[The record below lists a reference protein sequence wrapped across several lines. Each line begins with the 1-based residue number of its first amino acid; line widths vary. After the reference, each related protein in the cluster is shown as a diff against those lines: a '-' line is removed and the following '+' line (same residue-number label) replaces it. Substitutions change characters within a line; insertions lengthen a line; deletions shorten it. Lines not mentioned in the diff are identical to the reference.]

1 MFLFL
6 SQPNQNLI
14 QESKDS
20 TSLISAGSSIFL
32 MIFNLSFIMFVRLK
46 PTIVS
51 LFKTKHVWLL
61 YQHPH
66 LVSKNK
72 KKLSNN
78 GITFPVLLAT
88 VKLVSKS
95 SALFSFT
102 LKFWQFSNLLQ
113 TWKNPNFAN
122 SDGFGSMPAKVLK

>member
-6 SQPNQNLI
+6 SQPNQNFI

-51 LFKTKHVWLL
+51 LFKTKHV
-61 YQHPH
+61 
-66 LVSKNK
+66 
-72 KKLSNN
+72 
-78 GITFPVLLAT
+78 
-88 VKLVSKS
+88 
-95 SALFSFT
+95 
-102 LKFWQFSNLLQ
+102 
-113 TWKNPNFAN
+113 
-122 SDGFGSMPAKVLK
+122 